1 MLIDNHGRPL
11 EYLRMAVTDRCNLR
25 CAYCMPEKGLDWV
38 PRNDLLSYEEIFSL
52 LEIFSQLG
60 LKKLRFTGGEPF
72 LRKDFMKLLRKVA
85 KANLFSQIAI
95 TTNGSLTRPFIS
107 ELKEIGIHSINLSLD
122 TLDPLRFKEITRRDE
137 FHEVYQCLLELIE
150 NKIPVKIN
158 SVIMDGI
165 NDDDIL
171 ALVKLTKELPVDVRF
186 IEEMPFNGGD
196 NYAKIKWTDKKLV
209 EHIRSFFPSMEK
221 VNDEV
226 GSTSSNYYIPG
237 HLGKVGVIAAFSRT
251 FCGACN
257 RVRITPKGQL
267 KTCLYDN
274 GVLDLKELIRSGAD
288 VQTITSA
295 ILMAF
300 NSRAADGFQAEK
312 HRTVGLV
319 TESMAT
325 IGG

>member
-52 LEIFSQLG
+52 LQIFSELG

-95 TTNGSLTRPFIS
+95 TTNGSLTRPFIR
-107 ELKEIGIHSINLSLD
+107 ELKEIGIHSVNLSLD
-122 TLDPLRFKEITRRDE
+122 TLDPQRFKEITRRDE
-137 FHEVYQCLLELIE
+137 FHEVYQCLIELVE
-150 NKIPVKIN
+150 NQIPVKIN
-158 SVIMDGI
+158 SVIMEGI
-165 NDDDIL
+165 NEEDIL
-171 ALVKLTKELPVDVRF
+171 ELVKLTAELPVDVRF

-196 NYAKIKWTDKKLV
+196 KYAKIKWTDKKLI
-209 EHIRSFFPSMEK
+209 EHIRSFFPTLEK
-221 VNDEV
+221 SNDKV

-267 KTCLYDN
+267 KTCLYDE
-274 GVLDLKELIRSGAD
+274 GVLDLKTLIRSGTD
-288 VQTITSA
+288 IQNITA
-295 ILMAF
+295 KIRGAF
-300 NSRAADGFQAEK
+300 NSRAVDGFEAESL
-312 HRTVGLV
+312 RMGGLAA
-319 TESMAT
+319 ESMAT

>member
-52 LEIFSQLG
+52 LQIFSELG

-95 TTNGSLTRPFIS
+95 TTNGSLTRSFIP

-122 TLDPLRFKEITRRDE
+122 TLHPQRFKEITRRDE
-137 FHEVYQCLLELIE
+137 FNEVYQCLVELIE
-150 NKIPVKIN
+150 NQIPVKIN
-158 SVIMDGI
+158 SVIMEGI
-165 NDDDIL
+165 NEDDIL
-171 ALVKLTKELPVDVRF
+171 ELVKLTAELPVDVRF

-196 NYAKIKWTDKKLV
+196 KYAEIKWTDKKLI
-209 EHIRSFFPSMEK
+209 EHIQSFFPLMEK
-221 VNDEV
+221 SIDMT

-267 KTCLYDN
+267 KTCLYDE
-274 GVLDLKELIRSGAD
+274 GVLDLKNLIRSGTD
-288 VQTITSA
+288 IQNITTK
-295 ILMAF
+295 IRGAF
-300 NSRAADGFQAEK
+300 NSRAVDGYEAESL
-312 HRTVGLV
+312 RTGGLAA
-319 TESMAT
+319 ESMAT